1 MVKYNHNICQ
11 CKQNKIT
18 KLRFHFSA
26 VTNLALGG
34 DYTCTFIITIVTPK
48 C

>member
-1 MVKYNHNICQ
+1 MYGKILNI
-11 CKQNKIT
+11 IT

-34 DYTCTFIITIVTPK
+34 DYSYTIIITIVTAK